1 MPSVSGS
8 ARTRTPPALVVA
20 LAAMNGW
27 HHQCCGMLKSS
38 PVKPLRGGPR
48 QCLSCGRQQ
57 SSPARNSLLDGH
69 DVCERGAA
77 SRVACPA
84 LPTGQVVTPE
94 ESSVGGTS
102 NDWASSGGLSVPQ
115 TQSVMPACSHRTGC
129 WHRHR
134 KRHKWK
140 AKRTRV
146 GHFLLGENCKQPS
159 CVDRADEASGK
170 SSGGRV
176 GMDEARSKKL
186 QLEGGEGQKEGA
198 K

>member
-1 MPSVSGS
+1 MTACSAAFRMTCIRSMPSVSGS

-57 SSPARNSLLDGH
+57 SSPARNSLLDCH

-77 SRVACPA
+77 SLVACPA

-102 NDWASSGGLSVPQ
+102 NDWASSGGLICS
-115 TQSVMPACSHRTGC
+115 TNSKRHACLLTSHR
-129 WHRHR
+129 
-134 KRHKWK
+134 
-140 AKRTRV
+140 
-146 GHFLLGENCKQPS
+146 LL
-159 CVDRADEASGK
+159 ASTPEETQ
-170 SSGGRV
+170 
-176 GMDEARSKKL
+176 M
-186 QLEGGEGQKEGA
+186 EG
-198 K
+198 